1 MTEQIKA
8 FGINAELTVLDWPT
22 QRKKREDPKA
32 WQHLLHGL
40 WHRALSG
47 RGVGHPGP
55 RAADGSPDVEGRRGP
70 HPALRGPR
78 QQAHVRG
85 AEGRLREAQERIYD
99 QVHAIKFG
107 DLTKVQAARANVK
120 GFKPYRIP
128 RMWNVWLR
136 SRDGAPRPVA
146 HRPRGG
152 GTIRAPALT
161 YRRRRVIGYLL
172 RRILRAVPVLFLVT
186 LVSFFIMQIVPGDPA
201 SIIAGLG
208 RRAQEVERVRH
219 VARAG
224 PAHARP
230 ARELV
235 PGHGRGATSATRSS
249 WDGASRGPSSSGC
262 PATLSLSLY
271 ALVLT
276 APDRDHAAARPRCS
290 GPTRG
295 STRRL
300 MTVALLGVSLA
311 ELLARA
317 HADRPLRRE
326 ARLAPVGNG
335 DVPLTQS
342 VWGGLKSGVA
352 AGDLA
357 GPRRSGSWRG
367 SPARR
372 CSRCW
377 SEDFIRTARTK
388 GLSESTVV
396 AKHAFKNVMIP
407 VVTIIGITREP
418 APLGVGRDRD
428 RLLAAGRRAG
438 SSPRRC
444 CGAITRSSRA
454 GCSWSRPGSCA

>member
-1 MTEQIKA
+1 MEAATDGAFKLQAGYQYPGNPYYVEAGKEKYNLNDRALAQRLLREGGYKGEEVVLITNQDYQTMYNAAVVMAEQMKG
-8 FGINAELTVLDWPT
+8 FGMNVKVEVSDWPT

-186 LVSFFIMQIVPGDPA
+186 LVSFSIMSDRARRPGGRSSPA
-201 SIIAGLG
+201 LG
-208 RRAQEVERVRH
+208 RRSAGQVQRDPRTQLGLD
-219 VARAG
+219 RAH
-224 PAHARP
+224 PRP
-230 ARELV
+230 ASGRWYRGPGLQGRPRPLHPPRPVGGSRAIAERLPGDAV
-235 PGHGRGATSATRSS
+235 PGS
-249 WDGASRGPSSSGC
+249 PC
-262 PATLSLSLY
+262 
-271 ALVLT
+271 ALR
-276 APDRDHAAARPRCS
+276 PDRASVGITQRRVLAVAPAQGTLARPR
-290 GPTRG
+290 
-295 STRRL
+295 
-300 MTVALLGVSLA
+300 
-311 ELLARA
+311 
-317 HADRPLRRE
+317 
-326 ARLAPVGNG
+326 
-335 DVPLTQS
+335 
-342 VWGGLKSGVA
+342 
-352 AGDLA
+352 
-357 GPRRSGSWRG
+357 RS
-367 SPARR
+367 
-372 CSRCW
+372 
-377 SEDFIRTARTK
+377 
-388 GLSESTVV
+388 
-396 AKHAFKNVMIP
+396 
-407 VVTIIGITREP
+407 
-418 APLGVGRDRD
+418 
-428 RLLAAGRRAG
+428 
-438 SSPRRC
+438 
-444 CGAITRSSRA
+444 
-454 GCSWSRPGSCA
+454 